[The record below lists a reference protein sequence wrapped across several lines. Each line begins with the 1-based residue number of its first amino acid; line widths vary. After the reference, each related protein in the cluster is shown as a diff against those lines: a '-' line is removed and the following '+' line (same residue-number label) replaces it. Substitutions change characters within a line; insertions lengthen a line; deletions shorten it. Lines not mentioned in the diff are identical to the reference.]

1 MTTQNFFALL
11 GDNEND
17 DPAALIARYSASA
30 AAAVAAEVKSQSK
43 KVQPPARAQQAPAN
57 LPSKPLPP
65 AEFVREAQR
74 AQVRGGRGGGR
85 GGRGGGFGERNHD
98 REESYPRGGEN
109 GFSSARK
116 NSNLIHSDNNE
127 QRDGGNQGYQR
138 GRGGYRGGGRVG
150 SYAGYGEAPISQEK
164 QESGRDLE
172 GGRGRGRGSG
182 RGRGRGFSRDEDDQS
197 REREYDRRSGSGRGY
212 EVKREGA
219 GRFNWGSESD
229 QQPLK
234 EDLSEVSTSKEENH
248 ETQMEQKVEEPMKV
262 ETSDENGQQKAQEE
276 EDKEMTLDEY
286 EKVLEEKRKA
296 LAALKSQERRVDVD
310 KSFQTMQL
318 MDRKSEEDIFIKL
331 NLDKEKGKKKEVAEK
346 EDRTKKAVSIN
357 EFLKPA
363 DGETYYGAGNGRGRG
378 RGRGRGGLRG
388 SIFSPGQVSA
398 PRIEDP
404 GQFPTLGAN

>member
-197 REREYDRRSGSGRGY
+197 REREYDRRSGSGRG
-212 EVKREGA
+212 
-219 GRFNWGSESD
+219 
-229 QQPLK
+229 

>member
-346 EDRTKKAVSIN
+346 EDRTKK
-357 EFLKPA
+357 PA